1 MDVNDVW
8 KEFEKSRQQS
18 LNYVSAIDKCKSCE
32 SSDIIYEDANVTC
45 RDCGLIQSESLNIS
59 EYSYEKDVEP
69 TNFRK
74 CASSSSK
81 RIIQMQEW
89 YMWTNSEKN
98 DYKLNKYTRE
108 FCEKLGIS
116 ENVMGEV
123 CSMVVKIMNAIRKR
137 NDGPKRSKVK
147 DGIIVACIYYVSKND
162 KDNSTYS
169 YIDLAK
175 KIDLDIK
182 YVSKADKIIMELMN
196 FNKENGL
203 NIDKRII
210 TQTERPIDYVS
221 KIVEK
226 YNLQKLFS
234 DSDMIM
240 KHINILISICEDND
254 LLIDHTPLSIGVTC
268 FYYILELNN
277 IEIDVRLFSE
287 MYDLSVVTVIKTYG
301 KLKLH
306 KEKIDKMIINS

>member
-1 MDVNDVW
+1 MDVNEVW
-8 KEFEKSRQQS
+8 KEFERSRQES
-18 LNYVSAIDKCKSCE
+18 LNHVSTIDKCKSCE

-59 EYSYEKDVEP
+59 EYSYEKEVEP

-98 DYKLNKYTRE
+98 DYKLNKYARE

-301 KLKLH
+301 KLKIH
-306 KEKIDKMIINS
+306 KEKIDKMIKNS

>member
-8 KEFEKSRQQS
+8 KEFERSRQQS

-226 YNLQKLFS
+226 YNLQKLFY

-240 KHINILISICEDND
+240 KQINILISICEDND